1 MKEGHGE
8 KNTIERMLEAATQL
22 FAERGFSGVSV
33 KELAE
38 AASVNIASISY
49 HFGGKEKLY
58 MAVMERQF
66 AAIDE
71 ILQPLAQTDISAV
84 EAIRLIGELSLQV
97 HEECPYFNRLM
108 LSENVN
114 PNAFYVEEM
123 AKKAR
128 NFRELTCNILERG
141 VKNGELRSDFDTRV
155 AALGVVSLTQFYFN
169 DLDFSNVFLD
179 TENHSNQAEY
189 YIKNAIELFLRSV
202 VKA

>member
-1 MKEGHGE
+1 MKDPQGE
-8 KNTIERMLEAATQL
+8 KNTIERMLEAATKL
-22 FAERGFSGVSV
+22 FAQRGFSGVSV

-38 AASVNIASISY
+38 AAAVNIASISY

-71 ILQPLAQTDISAV
+71 ILQPLKQTEISAV
-84 EAIRLIGELSLQV
+84 ESIQMIGELALQV
-97 HEECPYFNRLM
+97 HKKCPYFNRLM

-114 PNAFYVEEM
+114 PNTFYLEEM
-123 AKKAR
+123 AKEAK
-128 NFRELTCNILERG
+128 NFRELTCNILQRG
-141 VKNGELRSDFDTRV
+141 VESGELRDDFDIRV

-169 DLDFSNVFLD
+169 DLDFSNVFLEM
-179 TENHSNQAEY
+179 ENSENQAEY